1 MGSIVKSIIIAVA
14 GLLAFLWL
22 AMQIFGV
29 IWVLQALRGYLGLM

>member
-1 MGSIVKSIIIAVA
+1 MKSIIIAVA

-29 IWVLQALRGYLGLM
+29 IWFLQTVRRFVGLM